1 MEKGDLSETEEVK
14 PEPVIETIPA
24 VKPKRK
30 ITLSEEERKRRGDNL
45 RTIVA
50 KRKAQND
57 QINQEVKED
66 VIAVKTQAIKKI
78 KKIKKE
84 KMLQV
89 QYPDSDSDSDSSVEL
104 PSSKKN
110 SKKKNKN
117 PTIIIKNYTLPQ
129 REHKNEFD
137 ASEHIAKLR
146 DIYREPEPV
155 AQTRQTLGYF
165 V

>member
-1 MEKGDLSETEEVK
+1 MEKNDISDNEEATPEIVETVPLPK
-14 PEPVIETIPA
+14 S
-24 VKPKRK
+24 KRK
-30 ITLSEEERKRRGDNL
+30 ITLTEEERKRRGDNL
-45 RTIVA
+45 RNIVA

-84 KMLQV
+84 KMLEV

-104 PSSKKN
+104 PSSKKKRKAKSN
-110 SKKKNKN
+110 Q
-117 PTIIIKNYTLPQ
+117 PIIIIKNYHHDKKK
-129 REHKNEFD
+129 EYD

-146 DIYREPEPV
+146 DIYKEPEPV
-155 AQTRQTLGYF
+155 VEQPRIALGYF

>member
-1 MEKGDLSETEEVK
+1 MEKNDISDNEEATPEIVETVPLPK
-14 PEPVIETIPA
+14 S
-24 VKPKRK
+24 KRK

-45 RTIVA
+45 RNIVA

-84 KMLQV
+84 KMLEV

-104 PSSKKN
+104 PS
-110 SKKKNKN
+110 KKKKKGKSNQ
-117 PTIIIKNYTLPQ
+117 PIIIIKNY
-129 REHKNEFD
+129 HHDKKKGYD
-137 ASEHIAKLR
+137 ASEQISKLQEM
-146 DIYREPEPV
+146 YKPEPEPV
-155 AQTRQTLGYF
+155 PQQVRLGYF

>member
-1 MEKGDLSETEEVK
+1 MEKNDISDNEEATPEIVETVPLPK
-14 PEPVIETIPA
+14 S
-24 VKPKRK
+24 KRK
-30 ITLSEEERKRRGDNL
+30 ITLTEEERKRRGDNL
-45 RTIVA
+45 RNIVA

-84 KMLQV
+84 KMLEV

-104 PSSKKN
+104 SSSKK
-110 SKKKNKN
+110 KKKGKSNQ
-117 PTIIIKNYTLPQ
+117 PIIIIKNY
-129 REHKNEFD
+129 HHDKKKGYD
-137 ASEHIAKLR
+137 ASEQVKTIQEMYKP
-146 DIYREPEPV
+146 EPEPV
-155 AQTRQTLGYF
+155 PQQVRLGYF

>member
-1 MEKGDLSETEEVK
+1 MEKGDIDSETEQVTPEVVESISL
-14 PEPVIETIPA
+14 P
-24 VKPKRK
+24 KPKRK

-45 RTIVA
+45 RSIVA

-84 KMLQV
+84 KMLEV

-104 PSSKKN
+104 SSSKK
-110 SKKKNKN
+110 KKKGKSNQ
-117 PTIIIKNYTLPQ
+117 PIIIIKNY
-129 REHKNEFD
+129 HHDKKKGYD
-137 ASEHIAKLR
+137 ASEQVKTIQEMYKP
-146 DIYREPEPV
+146 EPEPV
-155 AQTRQTLGYF
+155 VQQVRLGYF

>member
-1 MEKGDLSETEEVK
+1 MEKNDLSDNEEVV
-14 PEPVIETIPA
+14 PEIVETVPLP
-24 VKPKRK
+24 KLKRK

-84 KMLQV
+84 KMLEV
-89 QYPDSDSDSDSSVEL
+89 QYPEVDSDSDSSVEL
-104 PSSKKN
+104 PSSKKRK
-110 SKKKNKN
+110 SKSNQ
-117 PTIIIKNYTLPQ
+117 PIIIIKNY
-129 REHKNEFD
+129 HHDKKKGYD
-137 ASEHIAKLR
+137 ASEDIAKLK
-146 DIYREPEPV
+146 DIYKPDPEPV
-155 AQTRQTLGYF
+155 AQPKISLGYF